1 MLGFFSNKKSLIS
14 LNSSFSK
21 ELDHVNILYL
31 VFLANTCEDKIYK
44 KKIKYE
50 IIAKLNMLNFYLERY
65 YLLKY
70 ISKKEVIIN
79 SSKIEELTKMTYGWI
94 KYDRK

>member
-1 MLGFFSNKKSLIS
+1 
-14 LNSSFSK
+14 
-21 ELDHVNILYL
+21 
-31 VFLANTCEDKIYK
+31 
-44 KKIKYE
+44 
-50 IIAKLNMLNFYLERY
+50 MLNFYLERY